1 MSSGSGAAGRNAERV
16 PRLAPDC
23 DPTRLDLSPEEGF
36 LLSRIDGHTSQALLS
51 QLTGLSGQQVDDCL
65 RHWTREGVV
74 LVGVS
79 EPPAKEPSNGAAV
92 PPPRGEPPVRG
103 EAPAIDPD
111 LDISAEQQEEILAFQ
126 SRLERPYHEI
136 LGVPADADTRAI
148 KRAYFALSKEFHPDR
163 YFQREIG
170 PFQPM
175 IERVFRKIV
184 EAYELLS
191 DPTVRA
197 EIERSLGAETADI
210 AEPVAEETPAAAGE
224 APRAPRKPRRRPL
237 SPFSPLGRLMAQR
250 KAKAK
255 GFFESAMA
263 AGAEERWLEA
273 TGSLRLAIAFDPH
286 NATYRE
292 RFGEVQPRAHKLRF
306 EALMKEADNAFSFRD
321 RADALRIYEEAL
333 HYQPYDPQANHIA
346 AKLAWLVAEDLRKAK
361 EYALLACEADPEK
374 AEYHRTLG
382 QIYQAAG
389 LKANARRELK
399 LAVRLDPKDLE
410 AKTALKSL

>member
-1 MSSGSGAAGRNAERV
+1 V

-23 DPTRLDLSPEEGF
+23 DPTALDLSPEEGF

-51 QLTGLSGQQVDDCL
+51 QLTGLPEKQVDECL
-65 RHWTREGVV
+65 RLWTREGVV
-74 LVGVS
+74 LVSVAG
-79 EPPAKEPSNGAAV
+79 PPVKEPSNGAAV
-92 PPPRGEPPVRG
+92 PPPPSRREPAQED
-103 EAPAIDPD
+103 EAPAIDPE
-111 LDISAEQQEEILAFQ
+111 LDISTDQQKEILAFA
-126 SRLERPYHEI
+126 SRLARPYHEI
-136 LGVPADADTRAI
+136 LSVPADADTRAI
-148 KRAYFALSKEFHPDR
+148 KRAYFGLSKEFHPDR
-163 YFQREIG
+163 YFRREIG

-197 EIERSLGAETADI
+197 EIERSLGADTADT
-210 AEPVAEETPAAAGE
+210 AEAAEAADTGEEATPAAAGE
-224 APRAPRKPRRRPL
+224 ARRARKPRRRPL

-263 AGAEERWLEA
+263 AVTEERWLEA
-273 TGSLRLAIAFDPH
+273 TGSLRLAIAFDPT
-286 NATYRE
+286 NAIYRE
-292 RFGEVQPRAHKLRF
+292 RFGEVQPRAHAVRF
-306 EALMKEADNAFSFRD
+306 EALMKEADNAFSFKD
-321 RADALRIYEEAL
+321 RSDALRIYEEAL
-333 HYQPYDPQANHIA
+333 HFRPYDPLANHTA
-346 AKLAWLVAEDLRKAK
+346 AKLAWMAADDLRKAK
-361 EYALLACEADPEK
+361 EYAMRACEADPEK

>member
-23 DPTRLDLSPEEGF
+23 DPTRLALSPEEGF

-51 QLTGLSGQQVDDCL
+51 ELAGLPQEQVDGCL
-65 RHWTREGVV
+65 KRWLREGVV
-74 LVGVS
+74 TFRVAG
-79 EPPAKEPSNGAAV
+79 PPAKGPRNGAVASP
-92 PPPRGEPPVRG
+92 PPPREAPAA

-111 LDISAEQQEEILAFQ
+111 LDISAEQQKEILAFQ

-163 YFQREIG
+163 YFRREIG

-197 EIERSLGAETADI
+197 EIERSLGADAADTT
-210 AEPVAEETPAAAGE
+210 EEATPAAAGE
-224 APRAPRKPRRRPL
+224 APRARKPRRRPL
-237 SPFSPLGRLMAQR
+237 SPFSPLGRLMVQR

-263 AGAEERWLEA
+263 AVAEERWLEA
-273 TGSLRLAIAFDPH
+273 TGSLRLAIAFDPS
-286 NATYRE
+286 NATYHE
-292 RFGEVQPRAHKLRF
+292 RFAEVQPRAHGIRF
-306 EALMKEADNAFSFRD
+306 EALMKEADSAFSFRD

-333 HYQPYDPQANHIA
+333 HFRPYDPQANHVA

-361 EYALLACEADPEK
+361 EYALRACEADPEK

>member
-1 MSSGSGAAGRNAERV
+1 MSSGSRAAGRNAERV

-23 DPTRLDLSPEEGF
+23 DPTRLALSPEEGF

-51 QLTGLSGQQVDDCL
+51 QLTGLPEKQVDECL
-65 RHWTREGVV
+65 RLWTREGVV
-74 LVGVS
+74 LVSVTG
-79 EPPAKEPSNGAAV
+79 PPAKEPSNGAAV
-92 PPPRGEPPVRG
+92 PPPPPNPEPLHEG
-103 EAPAIDPD
+103 EAPAIDPE
-111 LDISAEQQEEILAFQ
+111 LDISAEQQKEILAFE

-163 YFQREIG
+163 YFRREIG

-197 EIERSLGAETADI
+197 EIERSLGADAT
-210 AEPVAEETPAAAGE
+210 EEATPAAAGE
-224 APRAPRKPRRRPL
+224 APRARKPRRRPL
-237 SPFSPLGRLMAQR
+237 SPFSPLGRLMIQR

-263 AGAEERWLEA
+263 AVAEERWLEA
-273 TGSLRLAIAFDPH
+273 TGSLRLAIAFDPG
-286 NATYRE
+286 NAIYRE
-292 RFGEVQPRAHKLRF
+292 RFGEVQPRAHAVRF
-306 EALMKEADNAFSFRD
+306 EALMKEADNAFSFKD
-321 RADALRIYEEAL
+321 RSDALRIYEEAL
-333 HYQPYDPQANHIA
+333 HFRPYDPQANHIA
-346 AKLAWLVAEDLRKAK
+346 AKLAWLAADDLRKAK
-361 EYALLACEADPEK
+361 EYAMRACEADPEK